1 MPLLLIAFP
10 FLEFWTLLELS
21 ARAGALATMGYI
33 VLMMIVGY
41 WLLQWAGRSAL
52 MTAGRFTSA
61 SAIRGQLFA
70 GEISVAFGAV
80 LLMIPGVISDVLA
93 LYIFFRAALRAL
105 LGAVPPLRQNRQR
118 PQSRVIS
125 HTVSRLIPMIGGRLR
140 SRVIFLA
147 STTSKYGQFPFFLS
161 RISTLSP

>member
-1 MPLLLIAFP
+1 MPLLLIASP
-10 FLEFWTLLELS
+10 FLEFWTLLEVS

-33 VLMMIVGY
+33 VFMIVVGY
-41 WLLQWAGRSAL
+41 WLLQRAGRSAL

-93 LYIFFRAALRAL
+93 LYVFFRAALRAL
-105 LGAVPPLRQNRQR
+105 AGDYRADFPRALHGQCVQSGRTGPGA
-118 PQSRVIS
+118 
-125 HTVSRLIPMIGGRLR
+125 GGVL
-140 SRVIFLA
+140 
-147 STTSKYGQFPFFLS
+147 
-161 RISTLSP
+161 

>member
-33 VLMMIVGY
+33 VFMIVVGY

-93 LYIFFRAALRAL
+93 LYIFSRAAFRALVGGSVSTQAKPSAAAEPRDIPHGKSSQTNDRGPITLE
-105 LGAVPPLRQNRQR
+105 GDF
-118 PQSRVIS
+118 
-125 HTVSRLIPMIGGRLR
+125 SRLDDE
-140 SRVIFLA
+140 
-147 STTSKYGQFPFFLS
+147 
-161 RISTLSP
+161 

>member
-70 GEISVAFGAV
+70 GEISVAFGAA

-105 LGAVPPLRQNRQR
+105 LGGGASAQAKPSAAAEPRDI
-118 PQSRVIS
+118 PHGKSS
-125 HTVSRLIPMIGGRLR
+125 HTDDRGPITLEGDFSRLDDE
-140 SRVIFLA
+140 
-147 STTSKYGQFPFFLS
+147 
-161 RISTLSP
+161 

>member
-52 MTAGRFTSA
+52 MTAG
-61 SAIRGQLFA
+61 
-70 GEISVAFGAV
+70 
-80 LLMIPGVISDVLA
+80 A
-93 LYIFFRAALRAL
+93 LYVGVSDSRA
-105 LGAVPPLRQNRQR
+105 
-118 PQSRVIS
+118 VIC
-125 HTVSRLIPMIGGRLR
+125 R
-140 SRVIFLA
+140 
-147 STTSKYGQFPFFLS
+147 
-161 RISTLSP
+161 